1 MLPFKL
7 DYVIYISYIR
17 TNTEKFKSTIQR
29 LVHEEKNKKL
39 LQGEYTQIH
48 ADLSMEKRCKHPADA
63 IIEA

>member
-29 LVHEEKNKKL
+29 LVHEEKNKK
-39 LQGEYTQIH
+39 QGEYMQTH
-48 ADLSMEKRCKHPADA
+48 ANLSMEKRCKHPADA